1 MCGGNGPWRRSP
13 GSTGGGTRTICVLA
27 VLVALASGYSAA
39 PLRAQT
45 TQRDGSIT
53 GVVRDES
60 GGVLPG
66 VTVVATAAGATAG
79 TVVTSGEGRY
89 SLVVP
94 PGIYVVAA
102 ELPGFAPFSSNP
114 VSVGQGGTAT
124 LDVTLRLPSYGD
136 TLVVTGSRAPE
147 ALR

>member
-1 MCGGNGPWRRSP
+1 MCGGNGPERRSP

-27 VLVALASGYSAA
+27 VIVALASGYGAL

-45 TQRDGSIT
+45 TERDGSIT

-66 VTVVATAAGATAG
+66 VTVVATAAGGAAPAAG
-79 TVVTSGEGRY
+79 TPGGGPACPVVPSGDGRY

-94 PGIYVVAA
+94 AGIYVVAA
-102 ELPGFAPFSSNP
+102 ELWGFAPFSSNP
-114 VSVGQGGTAT
+114 ISVGQGATAT
-124 LDVTLRLPSYGD
+124 LDVTL
-136 TLVVTGSRAPE
+136 
-147 ALR
+147 

>member
-1 MCGGNGPWRRSP
+1 MYGGNGQRRSAR
-13 GSTGGGTRTICVLA
+13 SAGGGTRMIS
-27 VLVALASGYSAA
+27 ALAILLSLQSAYGA
-39 PLRAQT
+39 PPLRART

-79 TVVTSGEGRY
+79 SVVTSGEGRY

-94 PGIYVVAA
+94 GGIYVVAA
-102 ELPGFAPFSSNP
+102 ELCGFA
-114 VSVGQGGTAT
+114 
-124 LDVTLRLPSYGD
+124 
-136 TLVVTGSRAPE
+136 
-147 ALR
+147 